1 MNSKLRYLLVVV
13 LTLSNLL
20 YPTTVANTAPNSIG
34 IISITESSSTSVEIL
49 FNSNLPKK
57 SLSYY
62 VINAAIELPVAAPQ
76 NSKTQNV
83 VAIAPKS
90 IKKVIK
96 TKATGLITAQIKNL
110 NTKATYN
117 FSISA
122 KTNKGKMISS
132 APVEYS
138 LLSNLMDLLYNLP
151 ADWGNPTQTVTPIA
165 APAFTLSPS
174 SESKV
179 VNTAISGYSI
189 SSSGGAIASYSI
201 SPAAPAGLTFNTST
215 GLLTGTP
222 TVVAVETTY
231 TINATNATGS
241 AAKTFTLTVAPTAPA
256 FTLSSSTE
264 TRTKNTAATGFTIN
278 STGGAI
284 SRFTINATPP
294 GMSFN
299 TTTGALTG
307 TPNTVAGATAYTITA
322 INVTGTAAQTFTLT
336 VTAIVYAV
344 GNLGPAGGRII
355 YVSADGFSCGP
366 TRGGDGI
373 PTATCKY
380 LEAAPSGWFSGV
392 AGALDPRRPWAQS
405 APINYQMATVGATPR
420 NIGYGLSNTL
430 RIINQGN
437 NNPDTSAAQ
446 LANSYTVTVDGVTY
460 NDWALPSRDELNQMC
475 RWQRGNTV
483 SNDRCA
489 GGILNSGTGASGF
502 PSTADGVVT
511 YWSSTEAT
519 TFVGGAV
526 GQDFGSNDVGIDNNR
541 WKSENDQGIIRP
553 VRAFQ

>member
-1 MNSKLRYLLVVV
+1 MDK
-13 LTLSNLL
+13 
-20 YPTTVANTAPNSIG
+20 
-34 IISITESSSTSVEIL
+34 
-49 FNSNLPKK
+49 PK
-57 SLSYY
+57 
-62 VINAAIELPVAAPQ
+62 
-76 NSKTQNV
+76 NV
-83 VAIAPKS
+83 
-90 IKKVIK
+90 KKIIK
-96 TKATGLITAQIKNL
+96 TKANGLITTKIKIL
-110 NTKATYN
+110 NPKAA
-117 FSISA
+117 FSFSVSA
-122 KTNKGKMISS
+122 KVGKGKSIDSQ
-132 APVEYS
+132 PVEYS
-138 LLSNLMDLLYNLP
+138 PISYLLEIISNLP
-151 ADWGNPTQTVTPIA
+151 AGWGNPKPIQLP
-165 APAFTLSPS
+165 APAPT
-174 SESKV
+174 
-179 VNTAISGYSI
+179 
-189 SSSGGAIASYSI
+189 IAQI
-201 SPAAPAGLTFNTST
+201 
-215 GLLTGTP
+215 
-222 TVVAVETTY
+222 AV
-231 TINATNATGS
+231 
-241 AAKTFTLTVAPTAPA
+241 PA
-256 FTLSSSTE
+256 FTLSSATE
-264 TRTKNTAATGFTIN
+264 SRTVNTAATGFTVN

-284 SRFTINATPP
+284 ASFSINATPS

-299 TTTGALTG
+299 ATTGALTG
-307 TPNTVAGATAYTITA
+307 TPNTVAAATNYTITA

-392 AGALDPRRPWAQS
+392 VGGLDPRRPWAQS
-405 APINYQMATVGATPR
+405 APINYQMATVGETPR

-437 NNPDTSAAQ
+437 NNPDTSAAA

-526 GQDFGSNDVGIDNNR
+526 GQDCASNDVGFDNNR
-541 WKSENDQGIIRP
+541 CQSYNDHGIIRP

>member
-1 MNSKLRYLLVVV
+1 MNTKLRHLLVVV
-13 LTLSNLL
+13 LSLSNLL
-20 YPTTVANTAPNSIG
+20 YPTTTNAAPNPIE

-83 VAIAPKS
+83 IAIAPKS

-110 NTKATYN
+110 NTKANYN

-122 KTNKGKMISS
+122 KTNKGNMISS
-132 APVEYS
+132 ALVEYS
-138 LLSNLMDLLYNLP
+138 PLSNLMDVLSNLP

-165 APAFTLSPS
+165 APAFTLSTS

-231 TINATNATGS
+231 TITATNATGS

-355 YVSADGFSCGP
+355 YVSAEGFSCGP

-405 APINYQMATVGATPR
+405 ARINYQMATVGATPR

>member
-1 MNSKLRYLLVVV
+1 
-13 LTLSNLL
+13 
-20 YPTTVANTAPNSIG
+20 
-34 IISITESSSTSVEIL
+34 
-49 FNSNLPKK
+49 
-57 SLSYY
+57 
-62 VINAAIELPVAAPQ
+62 
-76 NSKTQNV
+76 
-83 VAIAPKS
+83 
-90 IKKVIK
+90 
-96 TKATGLITAQIKNL
+96 
-110 NTKATYN
+110 
-117 FSISA
+117 
-122 KTNKGKMISS
+122 
-132 APVEYS
+132 
-138 LLSNLMDLLYNLP
+138 
-151 ADWGNPTQTVTPIA
+151 
-165 APAFTLSPS
+165 
-174 SESKV
+174 
-179 VNTAISGYSI
+179 
-189 SSSGGAIASYSI
+189 
-201 SPAAPAGLTFNTST
+201 
-215 GLLTGTP
+215 
-222 TVVAVETTY
+222 
-231 TINATNATGS
+231 
-241 AAKTFTLTVAPTAPA
+241 
-256 FTLSSSTE
+256 
-264 TRTKNTAATGFTIN
+264 
-278 STGGAI
+278 
-284 SRFTINATPP
+284 
-294 GMSFN
+294 
-299 TTTGALTG
+299 
-307 TPNTVAGATAYTITA
+307 
-322 INVTGTAAQTFTLT
+322 VTGTAAQTFTLT

-392 AGALDPRRPWAQS
+392 VGGLDPRRPWAQS
-405 APINYQMATVGATPR
+405 APINYQMATVGETPR

-437 NNPDTSAAQ
+437 NNPDTSAAA

-541 WKSENDQGIIRP
+541 NKWENDQGIIRP

>member
-1 MNSKLRYLLVVV
+1 VVV
-13 LTLSNLL
+13 LSLSNLL
-20 YPTTVANTAPNSIG
+20 YPTTTANTAPNPIE

-57 SLSYY
+57 QLSYY
-62 VINAAIELPVAAPQ
+62 VINAVIELPVAAPQ
-76 NSKTQNV
+76 SSKTLNV
-83 VAIAPKS
+83 AAIAPKS
-90 IKKVIK
+90 VKKVIK
-96 TKATGLITAQIKNL
+96 TKATGLITAEIKNL
-110 NTKATYN
+110 NPKSAYS

-132 APVEYS
+132 TPVEYS
-138 LLSNLMDLLYNLP
+138 PLSNLMDLLSNLP

-165 APAFTLSPS
+165 APAFTLSSS

-179 VNTAISGYSI
+179 VNTVISGYSI

-215 GLLTGTP
+215 GLLAGTP

-231 TINATNATGS
+231 TITATNATGS

-307 TPNTVAGATAYTITA
+307 TPNTVAAATNYTITA

-380 LEAAPSGWFSGV
+380 LEAAPSGWSSGV
-392 AGALDPRRPWAQS
+392 VGGLDPRRPWAQS
-405 APINYQMATVGATPR
+405 APINYQMATVGETPR

-437 NNPDTSAAQ
+437 NNPGTSAAA

-526 GQDFGSNDVGIDNNR
+526 GQDFGSNDVGVDNNR
-541 WKSENDQGIIRP
+541 WKSENQQGIIRP